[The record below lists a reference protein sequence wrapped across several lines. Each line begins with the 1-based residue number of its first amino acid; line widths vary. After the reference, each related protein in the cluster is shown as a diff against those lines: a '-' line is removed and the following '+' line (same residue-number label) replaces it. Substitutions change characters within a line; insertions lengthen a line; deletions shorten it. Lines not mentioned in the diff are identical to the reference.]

1 MGKHAWGKYSV
12 CLHSMFSQNYIMK
25 YNVGVGWDKWYIV
38 DTSELSGL
46 SLGEFQPRASRTKQ
60 SKLEEHGCSY
70 SYSLTLRPRES
81 VGSFTKQHLLA
92 NKGSAGCYLESVLMY
107 MGRNLRLAMSEQNT
121 FKYVQLKVI
130 DFKGKVVGPF
140 GMSLAR
146 GQWLLFQRL
155 KKQTWAP

>member
-1 MGKHAWGKYSV
+1 
-12 CLHSMFSQNYIMK
+12 
-25 YNVGVGWDKWYIV
+25 
-38 DTSELSGL
+38 
-46 SLGEFQPRASRTKQ
+46 
-60 SKLEEHGCSY
+60 
-70 SYSLTLRPRES
+70 
-81 VGSFTKQHLLA
+81 
-92 NKGSAGCYLESVLMY
+92 MY

-155 KKQTWAP
+155 KKQT

>member
-1 MGKHAWGKYSV
+1 M
-12 CLHSMFSQNYIMK
+12 
-25 YNVGVGWDKWYIV
+25 
-38 DTSELSGL
+38 
-46 SLGEFQPRASRTKQ
+46 
-60 SKLEEHGCSY
+60 
-70 SYSLTLRPRES
+70 
-81 VGSFTKQHLLA
+81 GSFTKQHLLA
-92 NKGSAGCYLESVLMY
+92 NKGSEGCYLESVLMY

-155 KKQTWAP
+155 KKQT